1 MALKQTCPRPRP
13 RAQHA
18 FKGSMIHGVLQFAL
32 RVAFRCVLH
41 RAGFQ
46 DIHRQEFTWYEYFS
60 HPSMPEGGFPE
71 TYRTTKPYGRPT
83 RDAGQRTSPG
93 VHACTFSPLA

>member
-1 MALKQTCPRPRP
+1 
-13 RAQHA
+13 
-18 FKGSMIHGVLQFAL
+18 
-32 RVAFRCVLH
+32 
-41 RAGFQ
+41 
-46 DIHRQEFTWYEYFS
+46 
-60 HPSMPEGGFPE
+60 MPEGGFPE

>member
-1 MALKQTCPRPRP
+1 VALKQTCPRPRP

-32 RVAFRCVLH
+32 RIAFRCVLH

-46 DIHRQEFTWYEYFS
+46 DIHRQEFMQSEIF
-60 HPSMPEGGFPE
+60 
-71 TYRTTKPYGRPT
+71 
-83 RDAGQRTSPG
+83 
-93 VHACTFSPLA
+93 